1 LDVHRGP
8 MTLLTTLET
17 TFMRVPIGIDLNP
30 LIPALYLSMGKV
42 NLHCCTS
49 EVFLDVHGG
58 PTSLSKTFET
68 IFDRVN
74 LSLSHLDLS
83 SGPSMSNLGPL
94 RYLSEVNEP

>member
-1 LDVHRGP
+1 

-17 TFMRVPIGIDLNP
+17 TFMRVPRGIYLKP
-30 LIPALYLSMGKV
+30 YRSALYLSMGKV

-58 PTSLSKTFET
+58 PTTLSTTFET
-68 IFDRVN
+68 TFDRLN

-83 SGPSMSNLGPL
+83 SGPSMSNLG
-94 RYLSEVNEP
+94 SS